1 MTRAGRRRWFGYGA
15 LLAAVYLVSLLALFP
30 ARIAWPFV
38 EARLDLPVTLQVEEI
53 SGTAWKGRADD
64 VRLNG
69 GPLGVL
75 EWRWRPSALLGARL
89 GFQLVWSAG
98 PDRLDLALGLRP
110 GSLQANDIRGHFAAD
125 RLQRLFDLPLLLDGT
140 IHLDVAELGYAGA
153 AGFRKLSGTL
163 AWHDAAGGLPRP
175 MALGQYRLEL
185 QDDDG
190 RALARVDSAPESP
203 LEVLGF
209 ADWHP
214 VSGYRA
220 ELDLRAGADA
230 ASALINA
237 LDTLGPRQ
245 PDGKYR
251 LRRAG
256 TP

>member
-1 MTRAGRRRWFGYGA
+1 MTRADRRRWLGYGA
-15 LLAAVYLVSLLALFP
+15 LLAAVYLVSLLALLP
-30 ARIAWPFV
+30 ARAAWPLI
-38 EARLDLPVTLQVEEI
+38 EPRLDLPVALEVAGL
-53 SGTAWKGRADD
+53 SGSAWKGRADD

-69 GPLGVL
+69 RPLGAL

-89 GFQLVWSAG
+89 GFQLVWSEG

-110 GSLQANDIRGHFAAD
+110 GSLQANDIRGHVAAD

-140 IHLDVAELGYAGA
+140 FELDVAELGYAGD
-153 AGFRKLSGTL
+153 AGFRNLQGTL

-175 MALGQYRLEL
+175 MTLGHYRLEL

-190 RALARVDSAPESP
+190 RLLARVASGPESA
-203 LEVLGF
+203 LEALGF

-214 VSGYRA
+214 VSGYRV
-220 ELDLRAGADA
+220 ELDLRAGAGA
-230 ASALINA
+230 APGLINA